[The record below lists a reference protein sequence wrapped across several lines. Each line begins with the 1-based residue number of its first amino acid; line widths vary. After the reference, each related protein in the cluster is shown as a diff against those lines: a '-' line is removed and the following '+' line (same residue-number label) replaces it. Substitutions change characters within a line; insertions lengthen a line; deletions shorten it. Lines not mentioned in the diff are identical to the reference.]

1 MESECACVKVVN
13 DYYHLPVGNT
23 RSTDYKT
30 YQIRV
35 GSSAFFTLRKFV
47 ACFKTV

>member
-1 MESECACVKVVN
+1 MERECARVKVVN
-13 DYYHLPVGNT
+13 DYYYLPAGNR

-47 ACFKTV
+47 ARFKTV